1 MSQSAAHFWIVF
13 WDKLPYFLSVLLG
26 AAGTTLKVMIG
37 ALVVALSLGLAVALL
52 KLARFAALRAIA
64 SVYIEIMRGTPALT
78 QLFIIYFGLSDLG
91 IDIPPIP
98 AAIIG
103 LGMNGAAYVA
113 EIYRAGI
120 LAIHEGQF
128 EASRSLGMRPADT
141 MRFIILPQAF
151 RIMMPPLCNYA
162 VSLLKDTSLASVVA
176 APEIIFFAR
185 QLVTETLLSLDIY
198 LIVAAIYLAMSIPM
212 SRLVAYLERQKQAW
226 Q

>member
-1 MSQSAAHFWIVF
+1 VISS
-13 WDKLPYFLSVLLG
+13 KLSYFLTVLLG
-26 AAGTTLKVMIG
+26 AAGTTVKVMLG
-37 ALVVALSLGLAVALL
+37 ALAVALCLGLVVALL
-52 KLARFAALRAIA
+52 KLARLAPLRIIA
-64 SVYIEIMRGTPALT
+64 NCYIEVMRGTPAIT

-91 IDIPPIP
+91 IDIPPVP

-120 LAIHEGQF
+120 LAIHRGQV
-128 EASRSLGMRPADT
+128 EAALSLGMTPIDA
-141 MRFIILPQAF
+141 MRFIILPQAL
-151 RIMMPPLCNYA
+151 RLMLPPLCNYA

-176 APEIIFFAR
+176 APEIMFFAR
-185 QLVTETLLSLDIY
+185 QLVTETLLSLQIY

-212 SRLVAYLERQKQAW
+212 GRLVAYLERAKRAW

>member
-1 MSQSAAHFWIVF
+1 VPGSVAHFWIVF
-13 WDKLPYFLSVLLG
+13 WDKFPYFLSVLLG
-26 AAGTTLKVMIG
+26 AAGTTIKIMIG
-37 ALVVALSLGLAVALL
+37 ALAVALTLGLVVALL
-52 KLARFAALRAIA
+52 KLARFRPLRAIA
-64 SVYIEIMRGTPALT
+64 GIYIEILRGTPALT
-78 QLFIIYFGLSDLG
+78 QLFIVYFGLSDLG

-128 EASRSLGMRPADT
+128 EAALSLGMRPTDT

-151 RIMMPPLCNYA
+151 HIMLPPLCNYA

-185 QLVTETLLSLDIY
+185 QLVTETLLSMDIY
-198 LIVAAIYLAMSIPM
+198 LIVAVIYLCMSIPM
-212 SRLVAYLERQKQAW
+212 GRLVAHLERAKRAW

>member
-1 MSQSAAHFWIVF
+1 VISS
-13 WDKLPYFLSVLLG
+13 KLSYFLTVLLG
-26 AAGTTLKVMIG
+26 AAGTTVKVMLG
-37 ALVVALSLGLAVALL
+37 ALAVALCLGLVLALL
-52 KLARFAALRAIA
+52 KLARFAPLRIIA
-64 SVYIEIMRGTPALT
+64 NCYIEVMRGTPAIT

-120 LAIHEGQF
+120 LAIHRGQV
-128 EASRSLGMRPADT
+128 EAALSLGMTPIGA
-141 MRFIILPQAF
+141 MRFIVLPQAL
-151 RIMMPPLCNYA
+151 RLILPPLCNYA

-176 APEIIFFAR
+176 APEIMFFAR
-185 QLVTETLLSLDIY
+185 QLVTETLLSLQIY

-212 SRLVAYLERQKQAW
+212 GRLVAYLERAKQAW

>member
-1 MSQSAAHFWIVF
+1 VPGSVAHFWIVF

-26 AAGTTLKVMIG
+26 AAGTTLKVMVG
-37 ALVVALSLGLAVALL
+37 ALAVALSLGLVLALL
-52 KLARFAALRAIA
+52 KLARFGFLRAIA
-64 SVYIEIMRGTPALT
+64 NVYIEIMRGTPALT

-91 IDIPPIP
+91 INIPPVP
-98 AAIIG
+98 AAIVG

-128 EASRSLGMRPADT
+128 EAALSLGMRPADT

-151 RIMMPPLCNYA
+151 RVMMPPLCNYA
-162 VSLLKDTSLASVVA
+162 VGLLKDTSLASVVA
-176 APEIIFFAR
+176 APEIMFFAR

-198 LIVAAIYLAMSIPM
+198 LIVAVIYLCMSIPM
-212 SRLVAYLERQKQAW
+212 GRLVAYLERARQAW

>member
-1 MSQSAAHFWIVF
+1 MPGSFAHFWVVF
-13 WDKLPYFLSVLLG
+13 WDRLPYFLSVLLG
-26 AAGTTLKVMIG
+26 AAGTTLKVMVG
-37 ALVVALSLGLAVALL
+37 ALAVALTLGLVLALL
-52 KLARFAALRAIA
+52 KLARLRLLRALA
-64 SVYIEIMRGTPALT
+64 GVYIEIMRGTPALT

-128 EASRSLGMRPADT
+128 EAALSLGMPPADT
-141 MRFIILPQAF
+141 MRFIILPQAL
-151 RIMMPPLCNYA
+151 RIMLPPLCNYA

-176 APEIIFFAR
+176 APEIIFYAR
-185 QLVTETLLSLDIY
+185 QLVTETLLSMDIY
-198 LIVAAIYLAMSIPM
+198 LIVAAIYLCMSIPM
-212 SRLVAYLERQKQAW
+212 GRLVAYLERAKQAW

>member
-1 MSQSAAHFWIVF
+1 VPGSFVHFWVVF
-13 WDKLPYFLSVLLG
+13 WDRLPYFLSVLLG
-26 AAGTTLKVMIG
+26 AAGTTLKVMVG
-37 ALVVALSLGLAVALL
+37 ALAVALTLGLVLALL
-52 KLARFAALRAIA
+52 KLARLRLLRALA
-64 SVYIEIMRGTPALT
+64 GVYIEIMRGTPALT

-128 EASRSLGMRPADT
+128 EAALTLGMRPADT
-141 MRFIILPQAF
+141 MRFIILPQAL
-151 RIMMPPLCNYA
+151 RIMLPPLCNYA

-176 APEIIFFAR
+176 APEIIFYAR
-185 QLVTETLLSLDIY
+185 QLVTETLLSMDIY
-198 LIVAAIYLAMSIPM
+198 LIVAAIYLCMSIPM
-212 SRLVAYLERQKQAW
+212 GRLVAYLERAKQAW

>member
-1 MSQSAAHFWIVF
+1 MESPFLHFWAVF
-13 WDKLPYFLSVLLG
+13 WSKLPYFLAVLLG
-26 AAGTTLKVMIG
+26 AAGTTIKVMLG
-37 ALVVALSLGLAVALL
+37 ALAVALTLGLVVALM
-52 KLARFAALRAIA
+52 KLARLRLLRAVA
-64 SVYIEIMRGTPALT
+64 NVYVEIMRGTPALT

-128 EASRSLGMRPADT
+128 EAALSLGMRPADV

-151 RIMMPPLCNYA
+151 RLMLPPLCNYA

-176 APEIIFFAR
+176 APEIMFFAR
-185 QLVTETLLSLDIY
+185 QLVTETLLSMDIY
-198 LIVAAIYLAMSIPM
+198 LIVAVIYLAMSIPM
-212 SRLVAYLERQKQAW
+212 GRVAAYLERAKQAW

>member
-1 MSQSAAHFWIVF
+1 MESPFLHFWAVF
-13 WDKLPYFLSVLLG
+13 WSRLPYFLTVLLG
-26 AAGTTLKVMIG
+26 AAGTTVKVMLG
-37 ALVVALSLGLAVALL
+37 ALAVALTLGLVVALM
-52 KLARFAALRAIA
+52 KLARMRPLRAIA
-64 SVYIEIMRGTPALT
+64 NVYIEIMRGTPALT

-128 EASRSLGMRPADT
+128 EAALSLGMRPTDV

-151 RIMMPPLCNYA
+151 RLMLPPLCNYA
-162 VSLLKDTSLASVVA
+162 VTLLKDTSLASVVA
-176 APEIIFFAR
+176 APEIMFFAR
-185 QLVTETLLSLDIY
+185 QLVTETLLSMDIY
-198 LIVAAIYLAMSIPM
+198 LIVAVIYLAMSIPIG
-212 SRLVAYLERQKQAW
+212 RFAAYLERAKQAW